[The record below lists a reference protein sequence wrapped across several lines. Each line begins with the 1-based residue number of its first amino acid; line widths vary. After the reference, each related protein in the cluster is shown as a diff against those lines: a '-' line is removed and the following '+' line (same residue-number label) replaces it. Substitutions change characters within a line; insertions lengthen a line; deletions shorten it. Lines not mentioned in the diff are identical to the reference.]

1 MKRIMKTLA
10 ALLSAALLINSMFA
24 VSTMKVYAEPVEEN
38 MTENEGTP
46 ETPGTTD
53 TEGDT

>member
-24 VSTMKVYAEPVEEN
+24 VSTMKVYAEPAEEN
-38 MTENEGTP
+38 LSANELSTGTS
-46 ETPGTTD
+46 
-53 TEGDT
+53 EGDYIR